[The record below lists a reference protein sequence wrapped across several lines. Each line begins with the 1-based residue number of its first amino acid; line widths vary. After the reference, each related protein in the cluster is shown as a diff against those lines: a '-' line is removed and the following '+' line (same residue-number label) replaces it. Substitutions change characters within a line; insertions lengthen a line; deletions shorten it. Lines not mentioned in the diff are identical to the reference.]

1 MLVATKAWSPG
12 PLPLGGHAYT
22 FVTVPGAKFGDA
34 VTVTA
39 NKALNTQVLSG
50 NVHNTHGDILVLLFN
65 VGNYMD
71 LIEIELTVKV
81 DPV

>member
-1 MLVATKAWSPG
+1 MLQTTLTWKPG

-22 FVTVPGAKFGDA
+22 FANVPGAKFGDA

-39 NKALNTQVLSG
+39 NKAIGTQSLTGS
-50 NVHNTHGDILVLLFN
+50 VHNTQGDILILLFN

-71 LIEIELTVKV
+71 LIEVSLTIKV

>member
-1 MLVATKAWSPG
+1 MLQTTLTWKPG

-22 FVTVPGAKFGDA
+22 FVNIPGVKFGDA

-39 NKALNTQVLSG
+39 DKALNTQVLTG
-50 NVHNTHGDILVLLFN
+50 NVHNTQGDILILLFN

-71 LIEIELTVKV
+71 LIEVNLTIKV